1 VYPGEGCYKAN
12 CSGQK
17 FIYICQ
23 KYCYNISC
31 PEILSWILTL
41 KPRRPFSSPKV
52 GKEVFCGFFIGG
64 DYLELTAIGVI
75 HSSYKTKEDAPFQGR
90 FAEETVELEI
100 YNEYAA
106 GLKDIELNF
115 LR

>member
-1 VYPGEGCYKAN
+1 M
-12 CSGQK
+12 
-17 FIYICQ
+17 
-23 KYCYNISC
+23 
-31 PEILSWILTL
+31 
-41 KPRRPFSSPKV
+41 
-52 GKEVFCGFFIGG
+52 
-64 DYLELTAIGVI
+64 ELTAIGVI